1 MNAINEVM
9 NSLTHYTRINTTSA
23 VQEIPTE
30 KGNGPAFPLGER
42 RVKFRSRS
50 LLDGLIFTERRQ
62 RTARQSTSGI
72 ALLITAVAQL
82 TFITGLAQSHTCHDT
97 LVNYRGCRAI
107 IAEDIQAQNDR
118 DTTTFLSLRTDTCGA
133 QNRNVFRTLWR
144 QKPRSN
150 FMLDLISAKLVD
162 LKRIPLNVARNFFQ
176 LETLTKCYH
185 QLACFYVAIDYHL
198 KRETTYMYDGT
209 NYRLYILGLHKDR
222 WFILEASQAPIESL
236 RKQGYG
242 FGTEQEKAAE
252 KMQLLKER
260 TGKSFDLQGKQILP
274 ENTNDKRS
282 SK

>member
-1 MNAINEVM
+1 M
-9 NSLTHYTRINTTSA
+9 
-23 VQEIPTE
+23 QEIPTE
-30 KGNGPAFPLGER
+30 KGNEPAFPLGER

-62 RTARQSTSGI
+62 RTAKQSISGI
-72 ALLITAVAQL
+72 GLLIIAVAQL
-82 TFITGLAQSHTCHDT
+82 TFITGLAQSHARHDT

-144 QKPRSN
+144 QEPRSN

-176 LETLTKCYH
+176 LETLTKCYLR
-185 QLACFYVAIDYHL
+185 LACFYVAIDYHL

-236 RKQGYG
+236 RRWGYG
-242 FGTEQEKAAE
+242 FETEQEKEAE
-252 KMQLLKER
+252 KIQVLKQK
-260 TGKSFDLQGKQILP
+260 TGKSFDLQGKQISP
-274 ENTNDKRS
+274 ENSNNKRRPE
-282 SK
+282 